1 MQVTTIAFAFLIM
14 LQTGMG
20 GRGDQSYIS
29 GRVLYP
35 FGGRPCESCPVS
47 LESAGVPI
55 EKTMTDSAGAFDF
68 KNVHPGNYTINVR
81 MEGYEDAE
89 VRVDMGSRASVMPA
103 MIFLSPALAPKPSD
117 KPVAPVL
124 NVSDL
129 PGKYP
134 KKAVDL
140 YNKAVKCREK
150 GNADDAIV
158 QLEEAVRIAPDFYQA
173 HDELGKLYKAVGR
186 LDDAEKEFMTAKR
199 LNESS
204 ADPLIQLSSL
214 YIDRGEPELAV
225 RAGEEAVRKD
235 SRSASAFFN
244 LGLALYRI
252 SRLDRAEDVLKQ
264 ALALAPSA
272 GQVRLLL
279 ANVYLKRHDYD
290 NVRVQLDAYL
300 AQNPQ
305 GDLRAAAEK
314 MRDEIMRARANE

>member
-1 MQVTTIAFAFLIM
+1 MQVTTIAFAILMM
-14 LQTGMG
+14 LQSGG
-20 GRGDQSYIS
+20 GRGDQSHVS

-55 EKTMTDSAGAFDF
+55 EKTMTDSIGAFDF
-68 KNVHPGNYTINVR
+68 KDVRPGNYTIHVS
-81 MEGYEDAE
+81 MQGYEDAE
-89 VRVDMGSRASVMPA
+89 VRVDIGSRASAMPA
-103 MIFLSPALAPKPSD
+103 IIFLNPALAPPPAD
-117 KPVAPVL
+117 KPDAPVV
-124 NVSDL
+124 NVAAL
-129 PGKYP
+129 PGKHP

-150 GNADDAIV
+150 GNADEAIA

-173 HDELGKLYKAVGR
+173 HDELGKLYKAAGR
-186 LDDAEKEFMTAKR
+186 FDDAEKEFMTAKR
-199 LNESS
+199 LNASS

-214 YIDRGEPELAV
+214 YIDRGEPEAAV
-225 RAGEEAVRKD
+225 RVGEEAVRKD

-252 SRLDRAEDVLKQ
+252 SRLDSAEDVLKK
-264 ALALAPSA
+264 ALALAPAA

-300 AQNPQ
+300 AENPT
-305 GDLRAAAEK
+305 GDLRAAAQK